1 MAVHAQDRDLME
13 TAEDA
18 ASIRPAAKVILA
30 GHSHLT
36 ALTVNHVKNPPALR
50 AHGQVADL
58 HVLEG
63 IWPRDAAYW
72 RELADNA
79 ADADVVI
86 VWGGNEHNVGFF
98 FQAAFAFDFLSNK
111 VKRLIPSFQ
120 IVSQSKIKR
129 RFNEIS
135 LEELDGVLAALNAR
149 GPASVTLIGT
159 PPPKKDNDKLRK
171 LLEQE
176 PYFCDWAAQ
185 LGQSIADIKIT
196 EPHIR
201 LKLWFLLQDMIAEIA
216 RRHGA
221 RFIPVPKE
229 LQDEEGYLLEQYW
242 HPDVTHANAAY
253 GAILLRKVL
262 EDVAP

>member
-1 MAVHAQDRDLME
+1 MAVHARNQDLIE
-13 TAEDA
+13 TVEDK
-18 ASIRPAAKVILA
+18 ASTSPARKVILA

-36 ALTVNHVKNPPALR
+36 ALTANHLQDPPALR
-50 AHGQVADL
+50 ALRPDENL

-63 IWPRDAAYW
+63 TWPRDEAYW
-72 RELADNA
+72 TALADHA
-79 ADADVVI
+79 EGADIVL

-111 VKRLIPSFQ
+111 VKKLIPSFQ

-135 LEELDGVLAALNAR
+135 LDELNGVLAALNERSAR
-149 GPASVTLIGT
+149 SVTLVGT
-159 PPPKKDNDKLRK
+159 PPPKRDNETLRS

-185 LGQSIADIKIT
+185 LGQSIDEIKIT

-201 LKLWFLLQDMIAEIA
+201 LKLWYLLQEMIAEIG

-221 RFIPVPKE
+221 RFIPVASE
-229 LQDEEGYLLEQYW
+229 LQDEDGFLLEQYSF
-242 HPDVTHANAAY
+242 PDVTHANAAY
-253 GAILLRKVL
+253 GEVMLRKVL
-262 EDVAP
+262 EEIAA